1 MADEIENIVDL
12 SEKGM
17 KDGKQISLDRRLFIK
32 FTAFNNCKDREMLKD
47 ITSVFRRNGVSAVI
61 YQDLNDPSGIGIVN
75 WYEMDK
81 LGSNELRNVFQTES
95 FSLLN
100 HKSEFDM
107 LGRTYSIGYEQDLE
121 DTLIGKPLRKI
132 LDKNNEFGI
141 WYPLRRK
148 KEFYVLP
155 EAKQKK
161 ILGEHGSLAKRY
173 GHDNLATDIRLAC
186 HGLDKNDNDFVIGLL
201 GFYLHPLSAVVE
213 EMRTTEQTS
222 QYLESLGPFFVG
234 RSIWHYQSQGIDED
248 TKDTWRPEYSL

>member
-1 MADEIENIVDL
+1 MADKKEDILDL

-17 KDGKQISLDRRLFIK
+17 KDGKQISLDTRLFIK
-32 FTAFNNCKDREMLKD
+32 FTAFSNCKDNEMLKD
-47 ITSVFRRNGVSAVI
+47 ITRTFKRSDVSAVI
-61 YQDLNDPSGIGIVN
+61 YQDLNDPSGIGIIN
-75 WYEMDK
+75 WYRNEHIR
-81 LGSNELRNVFQTES
+81 LGSNSLRKIFQSKS
-95 FSLLN
+95 FSQLN
-100 HKSEFDM
+100 HKPEFDM

-121 DTLIGKPLRKI
+121 ETLLARPLRKI

-148 KEFYVLP
+148 KGFYVLP

-201 GFYLHPLSAVVE
+201 GSHIHPLSAVVE

-234 RSIWHYQSQGIDED
+234 KSIWHYQSQGIDEY
-248 TKDTWRPEYSL
+248 RVSLK